1 MIYANVNLTVQEDI
15 SICDNKIVLYRGDKN
30 VQVRFHIK
38 NSPFTVTENTYAQL
52 IIKRPSTTSLF
63 SEVSK
68 VDNNAVILT
77 ISEEMIDELK
87 EIGIYTFQ
95 IRLYDDN
102 LVARATLPPCGDCLI
117 IERPIAIEGESIV
130 NYSRIND
137 AVIMAADVA
146 EDDIFNDDDDYIKT
160 EWMDG
165 DIISDVRM
173 NKIEEALYQIN
184 KKGGSGSGG
193 TSAYISTS
201 ISENVMIQTEEDF
214 ELLLDFSSPNIG
226 KGTLKVFV
234 NDTEAISIKID
245 QGESSTIIPYNNF
258 IKGDNTIVVYVVDRV
273 GVMSNSLT
281 FYARYGGTELV
292 SSFDPYSSYE
302 IGNTI
307 RYYFTPS
314 ALDTSKDLYFYMTID
329 GAQQPVVT
337 CKSDTRSYFT
347 FPTSLAVGVHKCEAY
362 VTDGTTDSNKHVF
375 NLVLIDETSVAIA
388 TDTYTATVEEGEQL
402 SIDYKVYSK
411 YHTSFVIKIYVDNNL
426 VNTGSCGLAM
436 NYYKTSSLKEG
447 SHVIK
452 IEAWTN
458 DESAYAYCV
467 SEVEI
472 TMSLFEMYVPVNA
485 GATFIATAQNRSNAD
500 ENRDKWIGVNQDG
513 GKIEGILNEF
523 VFDTND
529 GWGDDLLTLNGTANV
544 TIPIQPLKN
553 NALYGF
559 TLDITFKSRQVGI
572 PEAEVLTLWD
582 YEKDCGIKITSE
594 ELIFKSAGGSIC
606 DLYFADDEMVN
617 AMFVVDRDQK
627 MAKIYLNGVMCEA
640 FALSDYENNGI
651 KYLEDF
657 AIDSEIYINKFGGYC
672 QIKDLRVYEVAL
684 GTDEILNNFIS
695 TKSTKADQQYLV
707 EFQKGNTLPTLTIYC
722 DFSGLGKDDKKPCN
736 IVYNSPD
743 ETLYGK
749 SFTLEHKT
757 SQLQYQGTSSM
768 AYPIKNYRLNLRD
781 ENGEKWKYN
790 PFPSGQP
797 EARFTLKADFMSSGH
812 WQNTGLAK
820 WINDNLYHYDPKD
833 EKSMNPSK
841 WYDLQHSIPMSAH
854 RESIYGFPC
863 RLILINDGTTPLNEG
878 QYEPTPGNT
887 KDMGVFNFNN
897 DKDNTDTMG
906 FNTDIFPYCASYE
919 VTANSDTS
927 AGAFMAYEQG
937 IHSESVCEADGAVY
951 VQADNICN
959 KHTTV
964 INEISGNTNNA
975 GSVIGVKQK
984 DGTYNV
990 DIIVSNAPM
999 IFGKGGKR

>member
-1 MIYANVNLTVQEDI
+1 MIYADVKLKIEKGET
-15 SICDNKIVLYRGDKN
+15 ICDSLIVLYRGDKN
-30 VQVRFHIK
+30 VQIRFELVNNK
-38 NSPFTVTENTYAQL
+38 FVVKENTFAQL
-52 IIKRPSTTSLF
+52 IIRRPSATSLF
-63 SEVSK
+63 SEISPISDGK
-68 VDNNAVILT
+68 VILT
-77 ISEEMIDELK
+77 IGEDMIDEMK
-87 EIGIYTFQ
+87 EIGEYAFQ
-95 IRLYDDN
+95 IRLYDDELN
-102 LVARATLPPCGDCLI
+102 ARATLPPCYNGIC
-117 IERPIAIEGESIV
+117 IERPIAIEGESVV

-137 AVIMAADVA
+137 AIIIAGEYSD
-146 EDDIFNDDDDYIKT
+146 EDIFDDANDYIKT
-160 EWMDG
+160 EWVDG

-173 NKIEEALYQIN
+173 NKIEEALYEIN
-184 KKGGSGSGG
+184 KKSGSGTGG

-201 ISENVMIQTEEDF
+201 ISENVMVRTEEDF
-214 ELLLDFSSPNIG
+214 ELLIDFSSPNIG

-234 NDTEAISIKID
+234 NDTEAVSIKID
-245 QGESSTIIPYNNF
+245 QGESSTMVPFSNFVKGNN
-258 IKGDNTIVVYVVDRV
+258 TVVVYVVDRV

-281 FYARYGGTELV
+281 FYLRYGGTELV

-302 IGNTI
+302 YGNTI

-314 ALDTSKDLYFYMTID
+314 ALDTSKDLYFYMSID
-329 GAQQPVVT
+329 GSTQPVVT
-337 CKSDTRSYFT
+337 CKSDERSYFT
-347 FPTSLAVGVHKCEAY
+347 FPKSLSVGVHKCEAY
-362 VTDGTTDSNKHVF
+362 VTDGDIDSNKHIF
-375 NLVLIDETSVAIA
+375 NLIIIDETSIAIA
-388 TDTYTATVEEGEQL
+388 TDTYTATIEEGEQL

-411 YHTSFVIKIYVDNNL
+411 HHNSFIIKIYVDNNL
-426 VNTGSCGLAM
+426 VNTGTCGLAM

-447 SHVIK
+447 PHTIR

-458 DESAYAYCV
+458 DESVYGYCI

-472 TMSLFEMYVPVNA
+472 TMSLFEMYKPVNA
-485 GATFIATAQNRSNAD
+485 GSVFIATAQNKSNAD

-513 GKIEGILNEF
+513 ETIEAVLNEF

-529 GWGDDLLTLNGTANV
+529 GWGNDLLTLNGTANV
-544 TIPIQPLKN
+544 VIPIQPLKN

-559 TLDITFKSRQVGI
+559 TLDITFKSKQIGI
-572 PEAEVLTLWD
+572 PEAEVLTIWD

-594 ELIFKSAGGSIC
+594 EFILKSAGGSIC
-606 DLYFADDEMVN
+606 DLYFADDEMTNV
-617 AMFVVDRDQK
+617 MFVIDREQK

-640 FALSDYENNGI
+640 FTLSDYENNGI

-657 AIDSEIYINKFGGYC
+657 ATDSNIHINKFGGYC
-672 QIKDLRVYEVAL
+672 QIKEIRVYEVAL
-684 GTDEILNNFIS
+684 GTNEILNNFIS
-695 TKSTKADQQYLV
+695 TKSTKAEQQYLE

-743 ETLYGK
+743 PTLYGE

-781 ENGEKWKYN
+781 KDGNKWKYN
-790 PFPSGQP
+790 PFSSGQP
-797 EARFTLKADFMSSGH
+797 EARFTLKADFMASGH

-820 WINDNLYHYDPKD
+820 WINDNLYHYNPKD
-833 EKSMNPSK
+833 EKSMNPAK
-841 WYDLQHSIPMSAH
+841 WYDLQHGIPMTAH
-854 RESIYGFPC
+854 RESINGFPC
-863 RLILINDGTTPLNEG
+863 RLILINDGTTPLNAG

-897 DKDNTDTMG
+897 DKDNTDTLG
-906 FNTDIFPYCASYE
+906 FDSDIFPYCASYE

-937 IHSESVCEADGAVY
+937 IHSEMVHEGEGGVS

-959 KHTTV
+959 RHKVT
-964 INEISGNTNNA
+964 INEIDGKTNIS
-975 GSVIGVKQK
+975 GSVGIKQK

-990 DIIVSNAPM
+990 SIIVSNAPM
-999 IFGKGGKR
+999 VFGKGGKR